1 MFPTGEVSDDAVTTL
16 LFSVAALGA
25 LLLAGVL
32 LRLGLGFLRRLFLPA
47 ALIGGV
53 LGAVLGPHGLGLFP
67 QGMVDTWATFPGTLI
82 TVVFAPM
89 LLGVRL
95 PRVRETYQLVAPQ
108 LLFGYMGD
116 LLLIGVPL
124 LLGGILL
131 TPFLGA
137 DPMFGTIIEVSWP
150 GGHGTAGGMGAV
162 YGDLGWN
169 GGGDLALASATFA
182 LVFGIVVGMVLIN
195 WGARRGH
202 LTQLGGGSPEGQRS
216 SDIVPGDDRASSGS
230 VTLNKDLVDNLA
242 FHGALIAVAILFGWV
257 LQHLLELL
265 VPGMPLFPLAMIGG
279 GAVQAVISRTR
290 LGDAV
295 DPRTLRTI
303 QGWALDV
310 LVVAAVA
317 SIAVPVILD
326 NALPLVILLLASALV
341 TVGFFAWAGPRVFR
355 TAWFE
360 QAIVNFGT
368 LAAVASVG
376 LMLLRAVDPELRTV
390 AGRAY
395 ALRAPFFSPILGG
408 GLVTALLPAL
418 ASTYGPVAVGGV
430 AVAGVAV
437 LYVLARVLRLWTA
450 PEPERQ
456 PA

>member
-16 LFSVAALGA
+16 LFSVAVLGV
-25 LLLAGVL
+25 LLLSGVL

-53 LGAVLGPHGLGLFP
+53 LGAALGPYGLGLFP
-67 QGMVDTWATFPGTLI
+67 QSMVDTWATFPGTLI

-95 PRVRETYQLVAPQ
+95 PRAKETYQLVAPQ

-124 LLGGILL
+124 LLGGLLL

-137 DPMFGTIIEVSWP
+137 TPVFGTIIEVSWP
-150 GGHGTAGGMGAV
+150 GGHGTAGGMGPV
-162 YGDLGWN
+162 YSDLGWD

-182 LVFGIVVGMVLIN
+182 LVFGIVMGMVLVN

-202 LTQLGGGSPEGQRS
+202 LTQLGGGPADAQQN
-216 SDIVPGDDRASSGS
+216 SDIVPGGDRASSGS

-242 FHGALIAVAILFGWV
+242 FHGALIAVAILLGWI
-257 LQHLLELL
+257 LQHLVEFL

-279 GAVQAVISRTR
+279 GAVQAVVSRTR

-295 DPRTLRTI
+295 DLRTLRTI

-317 SIAVPVILD
+317 SIAVPVIVD
-326 NALPLVILLLASALV
+326 NAVPLTILLVASALV
-341 TVGFFAWAGPRVFR
+341 TVGFFAWAGPRLFR
-355 TAWFE
+355 VDWFE

-376 LMLLRAVDPELRTV
+376 LMLLRSVDPELRTV

-408 GLVTALLPAL
+408 GLVTALLPTL
-418 ASTYGPVAVGGV
+418 AATYGPVAVGGV

-437 LYVLARVLRLWTA
+437 LYVLARVLRLWRS
-450 PEPERQ
+450 PEAQRQ